1 MTDYKKKYL
10 KYKLK
15 YLNIINKKKV
25 KGGSVSS
32 ILPIILRLMAV
43 LVPSIGIYSAV
54 DYILNIYNN
63 TSSEKKYI
71 ANRSEKT
78 QNKEEMNKE
87 EVSIKTPEIEE
98 KTSKTLDDYFKDKKF
113 ENMELSNN
121 FEEVFVTYDWENL
134 NEHLTEEILKEIYKK
149 ENLEYTKEGN
159 FSEGEIKLIK
169 YLKHISKK
177 LSRDDL
183 NKFINKLMTM
193 YIDIKYLNKNTE
205 QINYPVKH
213 TEFIKSLSEKNK
225 QKEYELLKQQKQNK
239 LLKEEKQKQQEAL
252 KSKLNKILSD
262 ESYYPRDISTNE
274 LGNNP
279 KYFNDTIKINDL
291 LEYFPDYN
299 YLINKQKELIDELE
313 LTKEKKEQVYNMTK
327 EIIKIRL
334 IKKFRNENM
343 PRFLEYGEYLQTGP
357 A

>member
-15 YLNIINKKKV
+15 YLNIINKKKF

-43 LVPSIGIYSAV
+43 LVPSIGIYSAI

-63 TSSEKKYI
+63 TSKEIKDEEKI
-71 ANRSEKT
+71 H
-78 QNKEEMNKE
+78 KEEVGIE
-87 EVSIKTPEIEE
+87 ETVSIKTPEIEE
-98 KTSKTLDDYFKDKKF
+98 KISKTLDDYFKDKIF

-121 FEEVFVTYDWENL
+121 LEEVFLIYDWENL

-149 ENLEYTKEGN
+149 ENLEYTKEGK

-205 QINYPVKH
+205 QINYPIKH

-239 LLKEEKQKQQEAL
+239 QLQEEKQKQQEELELEL
-252 KSKLNKILSD
+252 KKILSD

-327 EIIKIRL
+327 EIIKIKL
-334 IKKFRNENM
+334 IKKFRKENM
-343 PRFLEYGEYLQTGP
+343 HRYLKQAEYTPP